1 MKYDLV
7 GEIAKGVTLT
17 RRTVVAILKGISQ
30 VKLYMF
36 RNNPEEFIRNTIRII
51 RDQKATMIVE
61 HISYNRIEETY
72 DSTIFTQEKHTQPI
86 EKAYAAKKHVMD
98 YVFTEFVGSLDSA
111 TEVCVY
117 AKLPRAFQIPTPVG
131 NYAPDWAIAFN
142 KGKVKHIFFIAE
154 TKGSMGTMELR
165 GVEKAKIECAE
176 KLFNNVSTSHVRY
189 HQVKSYQ
196 NLLDVMKKLE

>member
-1 MKYDLV
+1 
-7 GEIAKGVTLT
+7 
-17 RRTVVAILKGISQ
+17 
-30 VKLYMF
+30 
-36 RNNPEEFIRNTIRII
+36 
-51 RDQKATMIVE
+51 MIVE
-61 HISYNRIEETY
+61 HISYNKIAEAY

-98 YVFTEFVGSLDSA
+98 YVFPDSKGEAEFAENLDGA
-111 TEVCVY
+111 NEVCVY
-117 AKLPRAFQIPTPVG
+117 AKLPRTFQIPTPVG
-131 NYAPDWAIAFN
+131 NYSPDWAIAFN
-142 KGKVKHIFFIAE
+142 KGTVKHIFFIAE

-196 NLLDVMKKLE
+196 NLLDVMKSLE

>member
-1 MKYDLV
+1 
-7 GEIAKGVTLT
+7 
-17 RRTVVAILKGISQ
+17 
-30 VKLYMF
+30 
-36 RNNPEEFIRNTIRII
+36 
-51 RDQKATMIVE
+51 
-61 HISYNRIEETY
+61 
-72 DSTIFTQEKHTQPI
+72 
-86 EKAYAAKKHVMD
+86 MD
-98 YVFTEFVGSLDSA
+98 YVFPDSKGETEFAGSLDSA

-142 KGKVKHIFFIAE
+142 KGTVKE

-189 HQVKSYQ
+189 HQVNSYQ